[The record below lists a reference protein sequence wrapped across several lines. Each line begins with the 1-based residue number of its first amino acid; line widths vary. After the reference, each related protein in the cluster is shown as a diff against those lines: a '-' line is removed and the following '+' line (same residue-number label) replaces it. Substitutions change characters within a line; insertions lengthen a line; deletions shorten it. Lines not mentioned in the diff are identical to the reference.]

1 MIGTNI
7 LHYRVLEKLGEGGMG
22 AVYKAIDTKLD
33 RFVALKFLP
42 PQFSTLAVDKYRF
55 ITEAKAAA
63 ALNHPNISTVH
74 SIEETDNNIFFVME
88 YIEGDQLNDKIKK
101 NQISIK
107 DTVNIA
113 VQIAA
118 GLGAAHK
125 KGIIHRDIKSSNIMI
140 TGEGKVKIM
149 DFGLAKIG
157 KGIHS
162 TNAGMRMGTTI
173 YMSPEQMK
181 GEEVD
186 HQTDIWSFGVVLYE
200 MLTGK
205 VPFWNEYEQA
215 IVYLILNQEPESVLT
230 IKKNIPNY
238 FDKIIKKSICK
249 DKKSRYQNFNEI
261 IDEIEKNNRIIN
273 FENLIDKKSVAVLP
287 FENISPDK
295 DADYF
300 ADGLAEELIVD
311 LTKLKKI
318 KVIPRTISFRYKNTE
333 MNFKAIGNELDAS
346 YIITGSVRKYKDKL
360 KISVQVLD
368 LPFETPKWAET
379 YKGSLNDIFDIQENI
394 SKQLVE
400 AISVNITPNEEDN
413 LMRHRTR
420 HAEAFDIYLKAR
432 NYLYSRIKN
441 NLELSIELFQK
452 AISMDPKFGS
462 AYAGLGEAYAAIYYD
477 FNADD
482 KWLNKAIESSFTALI
497 QDPALSEA
505 YIALGFSY
513 FCKKS
518 ITEAIIAIKKALEL
532 DPSNFIT
539 YWILGRIYHQTMQTG
554 EAVKMYQKAIELNP
568 DFHTAYTHLRMIYAQ
583 LGEKEKHNEL
593 IKKLYEIFPEYLKKN
608 PDDGRTR
615 TYYAKVLFYMGKLDE
630 AKKEENKVLQLN
642 PDDPLML
649 YNAACFYSLI
659 GEKEMALN
667 CLKNSIRLGFANYDW
682 IKIDS
687 DLNSIRNEAEFTEII
702 ES

>member
-1 MIGTNI
+1 MIGTYI
-7 LHYRVLEKLGEGGMG
+7 LHYKILEKLGEGGMG
-22 AVYKAIDTKLD
+22 AVYKALDTKLD

-42 PQFSTLAVDKYRF
+42 PQFSTLAIDKYRF

-63 ALNHPNISTVH
+63 ALNHPSISTVH
-74 SIEETDNNIFFVME
+74 SIEMTDENIFIVME
-88 YIEGDQLNDKIKK
+88 YIEGDQLKEKIRK

-140 TGEGKVKIM
+140 TEEGKVKIM
-149 DFGLAKIG
+149 DFGLAKMD

-162 TNAGMRMGTTI
+162 TNAGIRMGTTV
-173 YMSPEQMK
+173 YMSPEQLK
-181 GEEVD
+181 GEEVN
-186 HQTDIWSFGVVLYE
+186 HQTDIWAFGVVLYE

-215 IVYLILNQEPESVLT
+215 IIYLILHQEPESVLT
-230 IKKNIPNY
+230 IKKNIPVY
-238 FDKIIKKSICK
+238 FDNIIKKSICK
-249 DKKSRYQNFNEI
+249 DKQSRYQNFNEI
-261 IDEIEKNNRIIN
+261 IDELEKNNRVIN
-273 FENLIDKKSVAVLP
+273 FENLIDRKSVAVLP
-287 FENISPDK
+287 FDNISPDK

-300 ADGLAEELIVD
+300 AEGLAEELIVD

-318 KVIPRTISFRYKNTE
+318 KVIPRTISFRYKNTG
-333 MNFKAIGNELDAS
+333 MNFKTIGNELDAS
-346 YIITGSVRKYKDKL
+346 YIVTGSVRKYKDKL
-360 KISVQVLD
+360 KISVQVLS
-368 LPFETPKWAET
+368 LPFEAPKWAET
-379 YKGSLNDIFDIQENI
+379 YKGKLNDIFDIQENI

-400 AISVNITPNEEDN
+400 AISVNITPNEEDK
-413 LMRHRTR
+413 LMRHRTH

-432 NYLYSRIKN
+432 NYLYSRTKN
-441 NLELSIELFQK
+441 NLELAIELFQK
-452 AISMDPKFGS
+452 AIIIDPKFGS
-462 AYAGLGEAYAAIYYD
+462 AYAGLGEAYAAMYYD

-518 ITEAIIAIKKALEL
+518 VSEAIIAIKKALEL
-532 DPSNFIT
+532 DPSNFIS
-539 YWILGRIYHQTMQTG
+539 YWILGRIYHQTSQTI
-554 EAVKMYQKAIELNP
+554 EAVKMYQKAIDLNP
-568 DFHTAYTHLRMIYAQ
+568 DFHTAYTHLRMLYAQ
-583 LGEKEKHNEL
+583 LGEKEKHDKL
-593 IKKLYEIFPEYLKKN
+593 IKKLYEIFPAYLKKN

-615 TYYAKVLFYMGKLDE
+615 TYYAKVLFYMGKLED
-630 AKKEENKVLQLN
+630 AKKEEKKALHLN

-659 GEKEMALN
+659 GEKSLALD
-667 CLKNSIRLGFANYDW
+667 CLKNSIRLGFANYEW

-687 DLNSIRNEAEFTEII
+687 DLNSIRNDAEFTEII
-702 ES
+702 KS

>member
-1 MIGTNI
+1 MINKSI
-7 LHYRVLEKLGEGGMG
+7 LHYKILEKLGEGGMG
-22 AVYKAIDTKLD
+22 AVYKAFDTKLD

-42 PQFSTLAVDKYRF
+42 PQFSSPAADKKRF
-55 ITEAKAAA
+55 MTEAKAAA
-63 ALNHPNISTVH
+63 ALNHPNISTIH
-74 SIEETDNNIFFVME
+74 SIEESGENIFIVME
-88 YIEGDQLNDKIKK
+88 YIEGVQLNEKIKS

-107 DTVNIA
+107 DTMNIA

-118 GLGAAHK
+118 GLVAAHK

-140 TGEGKVKIM
+140 TDEGKVKIM

-162 TNAGMRMGTTI
+162 TNAGTRMGTTV
-173 YMSPEQMK
+173 YMSPEQLS

-205 VPFWNEYEQA
+205 LPFWNEYEQA
-215 IVYLILNQEPESVLT
+215 IIYLILHQEPASVLT
-230 IKKNIPNY
+230 VKKNIPDYLN
-238 FDKIIKKSICK
+238 KIVTKSLCK
-249 DKKSRYQNFNEI
+249 NKKSRYQNFNEI
-261 IDEIEKNNRIIN
+261 INEIEKNNRIIN
-273 FENLIDKKSVAVLP
+273 FEHLIDKKSIAVLP

-300 ADGLAEELIVD
+300 AQGLAEELIVD

-318 KVIPRTISFRYKNTE
+318 KVIPRTISFRYKNTG

-346 YIITGSVRKYKDKL
+346 YIVTGSVRKYRDKL
-360 KISVQVLD
+360 RISVQVLD

-379 YKGSLNDIFDIQENI
+379 YKGKLSDIFDIQENI
-394 SKQLVE
+394 SKQLID

-413 LMRHRTR
+413 LMRHRTLN
-420 HAEAFDIYLKAR
+420 AEAFDIYLKAR
-432 NYLYSRIKN
+432 NYLYSRTKN
-441 NLELSIELFQK
+441 NLEFAIELFQK
-452 AISMDPKFGS
+452 AITIDSKFGS
-462 AYAGLGEAYAAIYYD
+462 AYAGLGEAYAAMYYD
-477 FNADD
+477 FDTDD
-482 KWLNKAIESSFTALI
+482 QWLNKAIESSFTALI

-518 ITEAIIAIKKALEL
+518 ISEAIIAIKKALEL

-539 YWILGRIYHQTMQTG
+539 YWILGRIYHQTEQTG
-554 EAVKMYQKAIELNP
+554 EAIKMYQKVIELNP
-568 DFHTAYTHLRMIYAQ
+568 DFHTAYTHLRMLYAQ
-583 LGEKEKHNEL
+583 LGEKEKHDEL
-593 IKKLYEIFPEYLKKN
+593 IKKLYEIFPVYLEKN
-608 PDDGRTR
+608 PNDGRTR
-615 TYYAKVLFYMGKLDE
+615 TYFAKVLIYMGKLDE
-630 AKKEENKVLQLN
+630 AKEEESKALLLN

-659 GEKEMALN
+659 NEKKTALKY
-667 CLKNSIRLGFANYDW
+667 LKAAIQLGFANYDW

-687 DLNSIRNEAEFTEII
+687 DLNSIRNEKEYIEILK
-702 ES
+702 